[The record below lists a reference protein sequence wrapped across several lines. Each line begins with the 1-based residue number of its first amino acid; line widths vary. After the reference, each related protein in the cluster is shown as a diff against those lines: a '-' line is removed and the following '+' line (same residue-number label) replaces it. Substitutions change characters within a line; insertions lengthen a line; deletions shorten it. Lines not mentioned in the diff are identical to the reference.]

1 MVCHNIVEAFDT
13 EMPASLS
20 PAVHEI
26 LRETLGGD
34 VVVLTD
40 DLDMDGITDY
50 TDGAS
55 AAVQAVLAG
64 NDMLLTSDYAAQI
77 HAVLNAVQNG
87 TIPEERINESV
98 RRILA
103 WKISLGLIAV

>member
-1 MVCHNIVEAFDT
+1 MT
-13 EMPASLS
+13 
-20 PAVHEI
+20 
-26 LRETLGGD
+26 
-34 VVVLTD
+34 
-40 DLDMDGITDY
+40 
-50 TDGAS
+50 
-55 AAVQAVLAG
+55 AAV
-64 NDMLLTSDYAAQI
+64 I

>member
-1 MVCHNIVEAFDT
+1 MVCHNIAEAFDA

-55 AAVQAVLAG
+55 AAVQAVMAG
-64 NDMLLTSDYAAQI
+64 NDMLLTSDYAVQI